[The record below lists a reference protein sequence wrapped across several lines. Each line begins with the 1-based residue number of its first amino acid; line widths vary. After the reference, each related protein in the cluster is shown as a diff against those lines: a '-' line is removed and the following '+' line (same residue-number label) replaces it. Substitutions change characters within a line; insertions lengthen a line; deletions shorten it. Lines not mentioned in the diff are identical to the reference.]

1 MDLINVASVKEM
13 KMQFRVKFELSLE
26 WFEPRLRWRD
36 LQNNSNLNIIPLN
49 NLPEVRILLYCILHI
64 SVYDGL
70 FLHSLEEVYDLYSL
84 LVYLPKSEKKPPLDW
99 SHFHK
104 SVYSR

>member
-1 MDLINVASVKEM
+1 MASVKEM

-49 NLPEVRILLYCILHI
+49 NLPEVRTLLFFMFMFMILAL
-64 SVYDGL
+64 GL
-70 FLHSLEEVYDLYSL
+70 VRGSL
-84 LVYLPKSEKKPPLDW
+84 
-99 SHFHK
+99 
-104 SVYSR
+104 

>member
-1 MDLINVASVKEM
+1 MASVKEM

-49 NLPEVRILLYCILHI
+49 NLPEVGTFIAVLY
-64 SVYDGL
+64 VYYLGL
-70 FLHSLEEVYDLYSL
+70 APWVVVTL
-84 LVYLPKSEKKPPLDW
+84 
-99 SHFHK
+99 
-104 SVYSR
+104 